1 MDNSSPDTAAHRDR
15 GRAPPKRPIHPAFL
29 NDTFAFALQDL
40 PGFTVKLLNGNT
52 VSSSIIP
59 RTTFDTRIM
68 QRMPSPSIA
77 ISGFGDVPM
86 PLSAIATRSLPP
98 PAPSRTR

>member
-1 MDNSSPDTAAHRDR
+1 MRVIRPQIPRLIVTVE
-15 GRAPPKRPIHPAFL
+15 GAPPKRPIQPAFL
-29 NDTFAFALQDL
+29 NAFAFALQDF
-40 PGFTVKLLNGNT
+40 PGSTAKCANGNT